1 MNIAKVAA
9 RITKA
14 NSISLAELLARVEYQ
29 PAKVIEVV
37 EYLAD
42 TFNCFLML
50 EQPEDEEGIW
60 DGGLGWNGRQFVY
73 HGNTEPGGEGDLV
86 SVVVSPEAIFEVCNF

>member
-1 MNIAKVAA
+1 MNIAKIAA
-9 RITKA
+9 VISKS

-37 EYLAD
+37 EYLAE
-42 TFNCFLML
+42 TFNCFLIL

-60 DGGLGWNGRQFVY
+60 DGGLGWNGSQFVY
-73 HGNTEPGGEGDLV
+73 YGNSEPSGEGD
-86 SVVVSPEAIFEVCNF
+86 VVSAVVASNAVFEICN